1 MPLTFGAFGRAHEG
15 PIGARG
21 VDGSQTIALGGR
33 QKETGVLQAERFGD
47 TGADEFVEWHAG
59 RLLHHAAK
67 DVGVVAVDES
77 LARLSDEREHSEP
90 LHGLANG
97 LILVGGV
104 PSVAA
109 AGTQFLRLVRV
120 PP

>member
-1 MPLTFGAFGRAHEG
+1 MPLTFGAFGRAQEG
-15 PIGARG
+15 TMRARG
-21 VDGSQTIALGGR
+21 VDGSQAIALGGR

-77 LARLSDEREHSEP
+77 LAGLGDEREHSEP
-90 LHGLANG
+90 LDGLANG
-97 LILVGGV
+97 LILVGSG
-104 PSVAA
+104 PSVARGGSPA
-109 AGTQFLRLVRV
+109 PV
-120 PP
+120 